1 MTTIAGMADVAH
13 SASLSRAF
21 FALLRR
27 DLLLAFRRRSEL
39 LFPVIFVLVVVS
51 LFPLG
56 IGPGPALLARIAPG
70 VVWIA
75 ALLATV
81 VALDNLFRSDFE
93 DGTLEQFV
101 ISGHPLA
108 LIALAKILAHW
119 LVAGLPLVLM
129 SPLLALWMNLP
140 TRAVGVMAAS
150 LALATPIL
158 SFIGAIGA
166 GLTISLRRGGQLLSL
181 LVFPLYIPVLIIATA
196 AIMAAVDGLPHG
208 AFLGL
213 LLAGLLTSVTLAP
226 FATAAALKISLS

>member
-1 MTTIAGMADVAH
+1 MSDGLRQ
-13 SASLSRAF
+13 ASLSRAF

-39 LFPVIFVLVVVS
+39 LFPVFFVLVVVS

-56 IGPGPALLARIAPG
+56 IGPGPQLLARIAPG

-81 VALDNLFRSDFE
+81 VSLDSLFRSDFE

-101 ISGHPLA
+101 ISGHPLS
-108 LIALAKILAHW
+108 LIALAKTLAHW
-119 LVAGLPLVLM
+119 LVAGLPLVLL

-140 TRAVGVMAAS
+140 EQAIGAMIAS

-158 SFIGAIGA
+158 SLIGAIGA
-166 GLTISLRRGGQLLSL
+166 GLTISLKRGGQLLSL
-181 LVFPLYIPVLIIATA
+181 LVFPLYVPVLIVATA
-196 AIMAAVDGLPHG
+196 AIMAAGDGLPFS

-213 LLAGLLTSVTLAP
+213 LLAGLVTSFTLAP
-226 FATAAALKISLS
+226 FAAAAALKISLS